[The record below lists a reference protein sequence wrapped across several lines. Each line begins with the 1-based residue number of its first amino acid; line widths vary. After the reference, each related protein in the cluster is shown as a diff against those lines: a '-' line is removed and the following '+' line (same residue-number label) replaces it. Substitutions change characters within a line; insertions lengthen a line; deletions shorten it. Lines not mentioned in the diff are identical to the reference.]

1 MAETALNYD
10 NPGNN
15 MSPSAHQAEIIQFP
29 GSKTTPETAQEPV
42 LYDQDADMSYRPA
55 PYDQDADMS
64 YKTDE
69 NSNET
74 NEGESI
80 PFPAQKDDSQEG
92 SPIVPDSA
100 ILKPQ
105 FTPEIIDPSED
116 MSPPVSPSSPLAEEP
131 KLAPSIV
138 MSDSEKLDPSSID
151 DLINVDSKGRGH
163 ISGSHNPEDHNKNG
177 QFMSQYEM
185 EQIAANQDLIR
196 DNVQETP
203 IEDNAIDTNPPEVV
217 DRTNNPDNDP
227 TGTPGDF
234 FDWGNL
240 DPPLGDGDD
249 QNTPELGGG
258 GGGGDGEDGGERGG
272 GDGGGEI
279 PPAVQENAPEIIDY
293 QRAEAAYDDAIA
305 DLAHAKRRAE
315 RFLAGRDSRELLA
328 NAEDN
333 LARARAEFLEAHAA
347 QQYGADQD
355 LARAQAANQA
365 EINRFNTR
373 LQEAIEGRAEAR
385 AQGASTENFDRDIAQ
400 LVATLSNHELNN
412 GLFNEVAARREA
424 ERAAFEI
431 EDITSLH
438 DRVQQAML
446 REKEEAH
453 PRLARFNEFLRTHPK
468 SRIAVGLGLAAAGV
482 VGAAT
487 FNAPLLAL
495 ATAGSAA
502 LRGYGSYTL
511 ARGIGEYIADRRMT
525 PGNIQT
531 LEDYFALSRRESTT
545 RRRSKRAAVAL
556 STVMVAA
563 PLVGKMVDLL
573 NHHGAVSHHGGGS
586 GGGGHGGGHG
596 GGSGGG
602 SGGGDHGGSGD
613 GPKVVNIVPVDG
625 DKLPWDF
632 GMQNLHTNISDP
644 NILTNRILNN
654 PQGIQFIGNGQSNG
668 LGAILKVLVPGPG
681 GQMITYTDL
690 GHING
695 ALATVLANPVAA

>member
-1 MAETALNYD
+1 MAETATNYN
-10 NPGNN
+10 NPVNN

-29 GSKTTPETAQEPV
+29 GPKPTPETTQGPV
-42 LYDQDADMSYRPA
+42 LYDQDADMSY
-55 PYDQDADMS
+55 
-64 YKTDE
+64 KTGE
-69 NSNET
+69 NSGVTDGAEI
-74 NEGESI
+74 I
-80 PFPAQKDDSQEG
+80 PFPAQQDDSQEG
-92 SPIVPDSA
+92 VPIVPDSA
-100 ILKPQ
+100 ILRPQ
-105 FTPEIIDPSED
+105 FAPELIDPSED
-116 MSPPVSPSSPLAEEP
+116 MNPLESSSSPLTEDP
-131 KLAPSIV
+131 KLAPSTV
-138 MSDSEKLDPSSID
+138 MSNSEKLDPSSID
-151 DLINVDSKGRGH
+151 DLVNVDSMGRGH
-163 ISGSHNPEDHNKNG
+163 ISDSHNPENHNKNG
-177 QFMSQYEM
+177 QFMSQHEM

-217 DRTNNPDNDP
+217 DRTNNPNNDP
-227 TGTPGDF
+227 PGTTDDF

-240 DPPLGDGDD
+240 DPPLSDGDD
-249 QNTPELGGG
+249 QNTPEHGGG
-258 GGGGDGEDGGERGG
+258 GGGGGER
-272 GDGGGEI
+272 GGGEI

-293 QRAEAAYDDAIA
+293 QRAEAAYEDAIA

-315 RFLAGRDSRELLA
+315 RFLAGRDSRELLT
-328 NAEDN
+328 NAETN

-355 LARAQAANQA
+355 LERAQAANQA
-365 EINRFNTR
+365 EIDGFSTR

-385 AQGASTENFDRDIAQ
+385 DQGASTENFDRDIAQ
-400 LVATLSNHELNN
+400 LVATLANHELNN

-525 PGNIQT
+525 PENMQT

-545 RRRSKRAAVAL
+545 RKRSKRSAVAL
-556 STVMVAA
+556 STVMIAA

-573 NHHGAVSHHGGGS
+573 NHHGVVSHHGGGGQ
-586 GGGGHGGGHG
+586 GGGGHGGGGQG
-596 GGSGGG
+596 GGGGG
-602 SGGGDHGGSGD
+602 VD
-613 GPKVVNIVPVDG
+613 GPKVINIVPVDG

-644 NILTNRILNN
+644 SILTNRILNN

>member
-1 MAETALNYD
+1 MAETATNYD
-10 NPGNN
+10 NPENN
-15 MSPSAHQAEIIQFP
+15 MSPSAHQASIIQFP
-29 GSKTTPETAQEPV
+29 VPKPTPETTQGPV
-42 LYDQDADMSYRPA
+42 LYDQDADMSY
-55 PYDQDADMS
+55 
-64 YKTDE
+64 KTGE
-69 NSNET
+69 NSGVTDGAEI
-74 NEGESI
+74 I
-80 PFPAQKDDSQEG
+80 PFPAQQDDSQEG
-92 SPIVPDSA
+92 VPIVPDSA
-100 ILKPQ
+100 ILRPQ
-105 FTPEIIDPSED
+105 FAPELIDPSED
-116 MSPPVSPSSPLAEEP
+116 MSPLESSSSPLTEDP
-131 KLAPSIV
+131 KLAPSTV

-151 DLINVDSKGRGH
+151 DLVNVDSMGRGH
-163 ISGSHNPEDHNKNG
+163 ISGSHNPENHNKNG
-177 QFMSQYEM
+177 QFMSQHEM

-217 DRTNNPDNDP
+217 DRTNNPNNDP
-227 TGTPGDF
+227 SGTTGDF

-240 DPPLGDGDD
+240 DPPLGDVDD
-249 QNTPELGGG
+249 QNTPEFGGG
-258 GGGGDGEDGGERGG
+258 GGGEDGGGGGGEDGG
-272 GDGGGEI
+272 GGGEI

-293 QRAEAAYDDAIA
+293 QRAEAAYEDAIA

-315 RFLAGRDSRELLA
+315 RFLAGRDSRELLT
-328 NAEDN
+328 NAETN

-365 EINRFNTR
+365 EIDGFNTR

-400 LVATLSNHELNN
+400 LVATLANHELNN

-446 REKEEAH
+446 KEKEEAH

-525 PGNIQT
+525 PENMQT

-545 RRRSKRAAVAL
+545 KKRSKRSAVAL
-556 STVMVAA
+556 STVMIAA

-573 NHHGAVSHHGGGS
+573 NHHGVGSHHGGGS
-586 GGGGHGGGHG
+586 HG
-596 GGSGGG
+596 GGSHGGG
-602 SGGGDHGGSGD
+602 SQGGGSQGGGSQGGGGVD
-613 GPKVVNIVPVDG
+613 GPKVINIVPVDG

-644 NILTNRILNN
+644 SILTNRILNN

-668 LGAILKVLVPGPG
+668 LGAILKVLVSGPG